1 MNVRSGS
8 LDDIVR
14 KQEAVDLQDEGAYG
28 LVAPRLNNKKADRYA
43 EKLPK
48 IAGGS

>member
-8 LDDIVR
+8 LDDIGR
-14 KQEAVDLQDEGAYG
+14 KREAADREDEGAYG
-28 LVAPRLNNKKADRYA
+28 FVAPRLNNKKADRYA